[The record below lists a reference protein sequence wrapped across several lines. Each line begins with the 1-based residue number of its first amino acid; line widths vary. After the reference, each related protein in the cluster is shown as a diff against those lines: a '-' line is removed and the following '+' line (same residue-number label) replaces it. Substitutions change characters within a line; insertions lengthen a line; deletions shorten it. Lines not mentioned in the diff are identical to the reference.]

1 LDDDTIKIINHFS
14 GIIFEG
20 NTDVNKIGIDIHYT
34 IIYADNIGLISNSPE
49 GIHQDGMDYIISAL
63 VIERNNIR
71 GGVSSVYYPNH
82 NNKILEIELQ
92 EGMGIFQPDMNTNL
106 WHSVNN
112 IYIDNEQCSGFRST
126 IGFDFEVIK

>member
-1 LDDDTIKIINHFS
+1 
-14 GIIFEG
+14 
-20 NTDVNKIGIDIHYT
+20 
-34 IIYADNIGLISNSPE
+34 
-49 GIHQDGMDYIISAL
+49 MDYIISAL

-92 EGMGIFQPDMNTNL
+92 EGMGIFQSDMNTNL
-106 WHSVNN
+106 WHSVIN
-112 IYIDNEQCSGFRST
+112 IYIDNEQYSGFRSA